1 MSNQASRRNFLK
13 GLTAGAIVLGFNPL
27 RRSWVTSAE
36 AAGPVVG
43 LPRLDGQ
50 LVADEASRMD
60 AADDFGHIVHRK
72 PNATLRPGSV
82 EDIVRIVRWARDNG
96 VAIATRGM
104 GHTTYGQS
112 QVEAGICIDMRQLRQ
127 IHSISADRAVVDAG
141 VLWRDLLLASL
152 ERGLTPPVLTDFIWL
167 TVGGTLSVGG
177 ISGTSFRHGLQIDNV
192 LELEVVTGEGELV
205 TCSPTCRCDLFEAAL
220 AGLGQCC
227 IIVRAT
233 VRLIPAKQR
242 VLTTRFFYPDVASL
256 NYDMQRLVADQRFD
270 NLSAFVVPGPEGWL
284 YFIEGSVYYNAGH
297 CPGRPN
303 LLSGLRYIPGT
314 EQSEDRTYFEYCDR
328 VTGLVESIKAAGLLD
343 LAHPWLDLLVPGSQ
357 AESFI
362 GGVISNLT
370 PADLGPGFPIIIFPL
385 RTSLLKRP
393 LFAVP
398 AKEEVVFLFDI
409 LRSVPTD
416 PAILSGYLQS
426 NRRLYEQNRQI
437 GGKYYTISA
446 VPMTQR
452 DWKQHFGNQWGM
464 LVSAKRRFDP
474 CNILTPGPGI
484 FPR

>member
-1 MSNQASRRNFLK
+1 MSKATSRRNFLK

-36 AAGPVVG
+36 AAETIVG

-50 LVADEASRMD
+50 LVADEASREH

-72 PNATLRPGSV
+72 PRATLRPGSV
-82 EDIVRIVRWARDNG
+82 DDVIRMVRWARDNNVP
-96 VAIATRGM
+96 VAPGGM
-104 GHTTYGQS
+104 RHTPYGQS
-112 QVEAGICIDMRQLRQ
+112 QVEAGICIDMRQLSQ

-141 VLWRDLLLASL
+141 VLWRDLLIATL
-152 ERGLTPPVLTDFIWL
+152 ECGLTPPVLTDFIWL

-177 ISGTSFRHGLQIDNV
+177 VSGTAFRHGLQIDNV

-205 TCSPTCRCDLFEAAL
+205 SCSPTCRSDLFEAAL

-227 IIVRAT
+227 IIIRAT

-242 VLTTRFFYPDVASL
+242 VLTTRFFYPDIASL
-256 NYDMQRLVADQRFD
+256 DFDMRRLVADERFD
-270 NLSAFVVPGPEGWL
+270 NLSAYVLPGPEGWV
-284 YFIEGSVYYNAGH
+284 YFIEGSSYYSGGSPH
-297 CPGRPN
+297 TSN

-328 VTGLVESIKAAGLLD
+328 VTGLVEGLKAAGLFG

-357 AESFI
+357 AGAFVS
-362 GGVISNLT
+362 GVLSNLT
-370 PADLGPGFPIIIFPL
+370 PADLGPGFPILLFPL
-385 RTSLLKRP
+385 RTSRLSRP

-398 AKEEVVFLFDI
+398 AKEEVVYLFDI

-416 PAILSGYLQS
+416 PAILDGYLQA
-426 NRRLYEQNRQI
+426 NRRLYEQNRQL

-446 VPMTQR
+446 VPMTQH
-452 DWKQHFGNQWGM
+452 DWKQHFGKNWGK

-474 CNILTPGPGI
+474 SNILTPGPGI